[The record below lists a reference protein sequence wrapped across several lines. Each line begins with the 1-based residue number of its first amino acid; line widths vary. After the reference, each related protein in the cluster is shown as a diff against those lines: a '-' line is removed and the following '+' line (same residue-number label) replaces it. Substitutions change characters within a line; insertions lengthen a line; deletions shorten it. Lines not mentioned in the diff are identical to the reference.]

1 MMKRAPIAMVL
12 GLIAFSASAQLYRW
26 TDEQGR
32 VHVTDT
38 PPPASAKNVQKKAAP
53 AASASAQA
61 PVPYELAQA
70 MKDFPVTLYTAPHC
84 KAPCAHAREALN
96 KRGVPF
102 KEIQIWDNES
112 IDELTRVSGGR
123 DLPTLIVGRSVHRGF
138 QQAAY
143 DALLDSAGY
152 PQTGALP
159 ERAQAAP
166 PLPEGYVAPG
176 EPPSAAPVASEPER
190 PRGPYAPKPPPPAKK

>member
-53 AASASAQA
+53 AASAPSQA

-70 MKDFPVTLYTAPHC
+70 MKEFPVTLYTAPHC

-112 IDELTRVSGGR
+112 IEELTRVSGGS
-123 DLPTLIVGRSVHRGF
+123 DVPTLVVGRSVHRGF
-138 QQAAY
+138 EQSGY
-143 DALLDSAGY
+143 DALLDSARY
-152 PQTGALP
+152 PKAGVLP
-159 ERAQAAP
+159 ERTQAAP
-166 PLPEGYVAPG
+166 PPPAGYTAPG
-176 EPPSAAPVASEPER
+176 ERPAQPLQEPES
-190 PRGPYAPKPPPPAKK
+190 PKGPYAPKPPPSK